1 MRDTRPSAGGRG
13 WEEAT
18 STAGSPAEEGDEP
31 VAGDDKAT
39 HGSVAPR
46 VVSMVVACALAV
58 AAGGYYLTADPTAE
72 VRAAAAGAS
81 GSAADALAD
90 DVTGTGPGLSKPGI
104 DLRVTPLAEGG
115 LEVVET
121 VRLRQAEDQVRLR
134 PPDVSRAG
142 PDHADLSPTATDVRL
157 TVDGRPSE
165 VPDEVGKAGLSI
177 FLPTGT
183 AAYSLRYV
191 LRGTS
196 AADPAGGTRA
206 AVGPLSQAG
215 PAGRVMVRASGPS
228 VSALTCPLL
237 PRGAERCAVATDDG
251 VELRRALRGRS
262 ALVLVAITEPAS

>member
-1 MRDTRPSAGGRG
+1 MLPVRL
-13 WEEAT
+13 
-18 STAGSPAEEGDEP
+18 GSRSSRIR
-31 VAGDDKAT
+31 KRHT
-39 HGSVAPR
+39 PR
-46 VVSMVVACALAV
+46 ARL
-58 AAGGYYLTADPTAE
+58 
-72 VRAAAAGAS
+72 
-81 GSAADALAD
+81 
-90 DVTGTGPGLSKPGI
+90 
-104 DLRVTPLAEGG
+104 

-142 PDHADLSPTATDVRL
+142 PDHADLSPTATDLRL